1 MWLKDIAYDVD
12 DIDEFHLE
20 AEKHDTDG
28 DGGKNIVSKYLCRK
42 PKSFLLQCKAA
53 RKIKAIKKRYAVIV
67 MQRTNLSAIANS
79 LPFGHNVHGINK
91 TTGEMP
97 SLPIVDVAA
106 VLGRDQEKHQIISKL
121 VETKDQQKIKT
132 VSILGLGGSGKTTLA
147 NLVFN
152 DVNIIE
158 KHFES
163 RLWVHVSQEF
173 DVKKLIK
180 KLFEAIADKD
190 PAQHALPYMTK
201 RITAELT
208 GKRFLLVMDDVWVES
223 QVQWENFMVYLKSGA
238 SGSRILLTARSR
250 IVAESLG
257 SRDEIDLPFLSLD
270 NSWQLFQQ
278 SLVIPAEGL
287 GLEFVE
293 VGKEIVKKCGGVPL
307 AIKALAGVLRGK
319 EWMEEWKSK
328 RDSNLLDVEG
338 EEHSVSVS
346 ACLGL
351 SYFHLSPRLKECF
364 TICSVFPKGHE
375 IDKEQLIDQWIA
387 HDLITMVAG
396 VEYLEYG
403 GQKCFDSLVQICFL
417 QDVNEYNGRVRCRMH
432 DLVHDLARSILGD
445 EISLVVPESNS
456 STKGYRYFS
465 LIEDSINLPSKS
477 IFEKARAMYV
487 SAGDDFRFSMMLK
500 NAKHLR
506 SITVKPFHATSISVL
521 SEVLQ
526 IKYLRYLCIS
536 FISFCTLPEA
546 VSDIQSLQALHVTNS
561 LFLHKLPESI
571 GKLRKLRTLN
581 LSGCKELQSLPDS
594 IGDCHMISCIDLWGC
609 ANVTML
615 PNCICR
621 NNKLRI
627 LRLGRTRIERLPSTI
642 IALGNLEF
650 LDLHLCKHLV
660 ELPEGI
666 ENLEKLQVLNLEE
679 CEKLRAMPIGIGR
692 LSRLQNLSIS
702 CNSLSRLPQSMGHL
716 VSLQTLR
723 IAWCDA
729 LNQLH
734 ECLGELHSL
743 CSFRI
748 SGLPSLSCLPRSLCG
763 LISLEELSIY
773 NCPGIKSLPE
783 VIKGLKALQRL
794 WISHCPDLERRCER
808 TEGKESL
815 YVFLA
820 RQTDNMK
827 NMPLQ
832 QLTMI

>member
-1 MWLKDIAYDVD
+1 MGAMGGEWAMSRRRSWSPGGVEIGQAMVGMESGVVYGMLKIVGNKLAPLVIKEYCSIVGVKKDLQELQGLVEEINSWLETEAGLSSMWLKDIAYDVD

-338 EEHSVSVS
+338 EEHSVSWHSRDSSKARVL
-346 ACLGL
+346 A
-351 SYFHLSPRLKECF
+351 K
-364 TICSVFPKGHE
+364 V
-375 IDKEQLIDQWIA
+375 LIDNAETIPRVIK
-387 HDLITMVAG
+387 L
-396 VEYLEYG
+396 
-403 GQKCFDSLVQICFL
+403 K
-417 QDVNEYNGRVRCRMH
+417 NGRPMDGQGRSWLVRVFILNSQLAEQII
-432 DLVHDLARSILGD
+432 DDDEDDFPNNGDNNNGGNGNDVEVELVDHLANLQQGNDPPNQNGEVPQAEEEGDGEGSDNSSVNQASLGEELFIPGKAPLKTLRRSTRVNKKLNGCKNRSIL
-445 EISLVVPESNS
+445 EANASR
-456 STKGYRYFS
+456 STK
-465 LIEDSINLPSKS
+465 PSK
-477 IFEKARAMYV
+477 K
-487 SAGDDFRFSMMLK
+487 
-500 NAKHLR
+500 
-506 SITVKPFHATSISVL
+506 
-521 SEVLQ
+521 
-526 IKYLRYLCIS
+526 
-536 FISFCTLPEA
+536 
-546 VSDIQSLQALHVTNS
+546 
-561 LFLHKLPESI
+561 
-571 GKLRKLRTLN
+571 RK
-581 LSGCKELQSLPDS
+581 
-594 IGDCHMISCIDLWGC
+594 
-609 ANVTML
+609 
-615 PNCICR
+615 
-621 NNKLRI
+621 
-627 LRLGRTRIERLPSTI
+627 
-642 IALGNLEF
+642 IA
-650 LDLHLCKHLV
+650 
-660 ELPEGI
+660 
-666 ENLEKLQVLNLEE
+666 
-679 CEKLRAMPIGIGR
+679 
-692 LSRLQNLSIS
+692 
-702 CNSLSRLPQSMGHL
+702 
-716 VSLQTLR
+716 
-723 IAWCDA
+723 
-729 LNQLH
+729 
-734 ECLGELHSL
+734 
-743 CSFRI
+743 
-748 SGLPSLSCLPRSLCG
+748 
-763 LISLEELSIY
+763 SLEELSD
-773 NCPGIKSLPE
+773 KLVLPAANPK
-783 VIKGLKALQRL
+783 VDF
-794 WISHCPDLERRCER
+794 PDLVDLENTDDFPEISISTIQEVATGRCGIAPSEVSS
-808 TEGKESL
+808 EL
-815 YVFLA
+815 F
-820 RQTDNMK
+820 
-827 NMPLQ
+827 LQ
-832 QLTMI
+832 QTKLRVELDLKL